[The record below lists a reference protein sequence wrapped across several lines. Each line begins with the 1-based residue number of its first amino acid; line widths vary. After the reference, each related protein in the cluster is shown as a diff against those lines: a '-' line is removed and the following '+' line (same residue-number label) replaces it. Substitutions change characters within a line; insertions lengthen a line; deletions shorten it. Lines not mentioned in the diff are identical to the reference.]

1 MFHHDSFIG
10 ENDCSKEF
18 AEKVM
23 RKSFL
28 FTLFLP
34 FLQEYSSVTIREI
47 YFKFRISLSQ
57 TWPPYQ

>member
-23 RKSFL
+23 RKSL
-28 FTLFLP
+28 FFFVTLFGTF
-34 FLQEYSSVTIREI
+34 FLQEYSSVTITEI
-47 YFKFRISLSQ
+47 TNS
-57 TWPPYQ
+57 

>member
-23 RKSFL
+23 RKSLFFCYSFSYFL
-28 FTLFLP
+28 FARIQFSD
-34 FLQEYSSVTIREI
+34 YYRD
-47 YFKFRISLSQ
+47 YKFIMLLMF
-57 TWPPYQ
+57 